1 MYRAFFFAAICNV
14 LYWSLKIEERIS
26 ICFFFCYFRFASFAL
41 SGGRVAFA
49 WKKKYNRWTMQ
60 AAALKE
66 EACRRQVMS
75 VMKELPGSLASQ
87 INVESEDLAVSWW
100 WWW

>member
-1 MYRAFFFAAICNV
+1 
-14 LYWSLKIEERIS
+14 
-26 ICFFFCYFRFASFAL
+26 
-41 SGGRVAFA
+41 
-49 WKKKYNRWTMQ
+49 MQ